1 MNFLEQQIA
10 ELRELKFRITDKQLA
25 DMIVA
30 FVEKKDGDTWD
41 DWSGTQRDYAS
52 VIMTDFAEFIGLD
65 IVIPEHKPVMT
76 DRQVDKKKLLEE
88 MRNEVDRMLRERINE
103 LIPGKPD
110 LL

>member
-10 ELRELKFRITDKQLA
+10 ELKELKGRITEQQLA

-30 FVEKKDGDTWD
+30 FVEKQDGDTWD

>member
-10 ELRELKFRITDKQLA
+10 ELSELKSRITNKQLA
-25 DMIVA
+25 DMIVS
-30 FVEKKDGDTWD
+30 FVEEKDGDTWD

-52 VIMTDFAEFIGLD
+52 VIMTDFAKFIGID

-76 DRQVDKKKLLEE
+76 DRQVDKQRVFEE
-88 MRNEVDRMLRERINE
+88 MRTHLERMLRERINE
-103 LIPGKPD
+103 LMPGKPD

>member
-10 ELRELKFRITDKQLA
+10 ELSELKSRITEQQLA

-30 FVEKKDGDTWD
+30 FVEAQDRDTWD

-52 VIMTDFAEFIGLD
+52 AIMTDFCQFIGLD

-76 DRQVDKKKLLEE
+76 DRQVDKQRVFEE
-88 MRNEVDRMLRERINE
+88 MRTHLERMLRERINE

>member
-10 ELRELKFRITDKQLA
+10 ELKELKFQITDKQLA

-30 FVEKKDGDTWD
+30 FVEAQDRDTWD

-52 VIMTDFAEFIGLD
+52 VIMTDFAKFIGLD
-65 IVIPEHKPVMT
+65 IVIPEYKPVMT
-76 DRQVDKKKLLEE
+76 DRQVDKQRVFEE
-88 MRNEVDRMLRERINE
+88 MRTHLERMLRERINE

>member
-1 MNFLEQQIA
+1 MNIFDQIQQ
-10 ELRELKFRITDKQLA
+10 LKELKGRITEQQLA

-30 FVEKKDGDTWD
+30 FVGKQDGDTWD

-65 IVIPEHKPVMT
+65 IIIPEHKPVMT

-103 LIPGKPD
+103 LIPSKPD

>member
-1 MNFLEQQIA
+1 MNHLER
-10 ELRELKFRITDKQLA
+10 LREIDRHEEAAKYDQLA

-30 FVEKKDGDTWD
+30 FVEKQDGDTWD

-52 VIMTDFAEFIGLD
+52 VIMTDFAKFIGLE

-76 DRQVDKKKLLEE
+76 DRQVDKQRVFEE
-88 MRNEVDRMLRERINE
+88 MRTHLERMLRERINE